1 MPYFTSSHSR
11 VKLYVHLSHPFSA
24 VVVSSSAGP
33 RIYFPTVRHPTTSA
47 LNLMIVKL
55 RIVHRRATARTQRMS
70 PLASTRT
77 PPGHPQLGFPL
88 EYSKHSKWALAY
100 FACGIFRCSRRN
112 IPENRR
118 NISKTK
124 CMPTNRKVRRSKY
137 STRALF
143 KSEYSSEV
151 RGSPSGFVREYKRS
165 YHHAR
170 AH

>member
-1 MPYFTSSHSR
+1 MVWAPR
-11 VKLYVHLSHPFSA
+11 DEGRGGAGGGVKAKLTNAYV
-24 VVVSSSAGP
+24 
-33 RIYFPTVRHPTTSA
+33 
-47 LNLMIVKL
+47 
-55 RIVHRRATARTQRMS
+55 
-70 PLASTRT
+70 
-77 PPGHPQLGFPL
+77 LGFPL

-151 RGSPSGFVREYKRS
+151 RGSPSGFVREHKRS